1 MKKTLQYQKNT
12 EETPRG
18 TEKKLSDPEVCTE
31 STDDTLSDLRS
42 ALGVL
47 RKP

>member
-1 MKKTLQYQKNT
+1 MKKPYNIKKNT